1 MEISW
6 AVIEVVNLRGVD
18 INQMFPLPL
27 SEDLRPLAEK
37 RFCFGVQTSLDVG
50 RKRAPDSIDGMDI
63 FVILVV
69 GIFLPPKKHSPTEQL
84 EFL

>member
-6 AVIEVVNLRGVD
+6 AIIEVVNLRDVD
-18 INQMFPLPL
+18 INQMFPLPS
-27 SEDLRPLAEK
+27 SEDLRPLDER

-50 RKRAPDSIDGMDI
+50 GIRAPDSIDGMDI

-69 GIFLPPKKHSPTEQL
+69 GIFLPPKNHSPTEQL